1 MFRQLKKTLVA
12 TAIASLTL
20 GSIGPAFA
28 DSADTLPDMG
38 TSAGSTLSIG
48 QEMQMGDY
56 YVRQLRGSAP
66 LINDPLLVQYINGLG
81 MRLVAHANSVRTPF
95 HFYLIN
101 NDQINAFAFFG
112 GNVVLHSALFR
123 YSDNESE
130 LASVMAHEI
139 SHVTQRHLARA
150 MEDQKR
156 NAPLTWVGAL
166 GSILLAMASPQAG
179 MAALTGTLAGTQQ
192 GMISFTR
199 QNEEEADRIGI
210 QVLQRSGFDPQAM
223 PMFMGKLLDESRYST
238 RPPEML
244 LTHPLPE
251 SRLADAR
258 NRANQMRPVVVQSSA
273 DFYLA
278 KARTLGMYT
287 NGDNKLGTDLLNAWD
302 KGNIR
307 QQHAA
312 QYGRALL
319 AMESNN
325 FDQARKTLQPLLN
338 ADPQNAWYLDLAT
351 DIDLGQKKTS
361 DAINRL
367 KNARELRTNPV
378 LQLNLANALLQG
390 GQPGEA
396 ATILNRY
403 TFTYKEDGNGWDL
416 LAQAEG
422 ALGNRDQELAAR
434 AESMALVGQLEQ
446 AISLLSS
453 ASSQVKLGSL
463 QQARYDARIDQL
475 RDLQARFRPYQKM
488 LGDPM
493 TDAVKIYH
501 NPRCSKSRETLS
513 LLQSRGIDPEVVLYL
528 ETPPDAGTLRQL
540 LQLLGM
546 ESPRELMRQK
556 EDLYKSLNLA
566 DPALS
571 NAALIQAMVD
581 NPKLIER
588 PIVVSRGQA
597 RIGRPPEQV
606 LEIVS

>member
-1 MFRQLKKTLVA
+1 MFRQLRKTLVA
-12 TAIASLTL
+12 TLIAAVTVGQVL
-20 GSIGPAFA
+20 PAFA
-28 DSADTLPDMG
+28 DSSDSLPDMG
-38 TSAGSTLSIG
+38 TTAGSTLSIG

-81 MRLVAHANSVRTPF
+81 MRLVSHADSVKTPF

-101 NDQINAFAFFG
+101 NDEINAFAFFG

-123 YSDNESE
+123 YSDNESQ

-488 LGDPM
+488 
-493 TDAVKIYH
+493 
-501 NPRCSKSRETLS
+501 
-513 LLQSRGIDPEVVLYL
+513 
-528 ETPPDAGTLRQL
+528 
-540 LQLLGM
+540 
-546 ESPRELMRQK
+546 
-556 EDLYKSLNLA
+556 
-566 DPALS
+566 
-571 NAALIQAMVD
+571 
-581 NPKLIER
+581 
-588 PIVVSRGQA
+588 
-597 RIGRPPEQV
+597 
-606 LEIVS
+606 

>member
-192 GMISFTR
+192 SMISFTR

-488 LGDPM
+488 
-493 TDAVKIYH
+493 
-501 NPRCSKSRETLS
+501 
-513 LLQSRGIDPEVVLYL
+513 
-528 ETPPDAGTLRQL
+528 
-540 LQLLGM
+540 
-546 ESPRELMRQK
+546 
-556 EDLYKSLNLA
+556 
-566 DPALS
+566 
-571 NAALIQAMVD
+571 
-581 NPKLIER
+581 
-588 PIVVSRGQA
+588 
-597 RIGRPPEQV
+597 
-606 LEIVS
+606 

>member
-325 FDQARKTLQPLLN
+325 FDQARKTLQPL
-338 ADPQNAWYLDLAT
+338 
-351 DIDLGQKKTS
+351 
-361 DAINRL
+361 
-367 KNARELRTNPV
+367 
-378 LQLNLANALLQG
+378 ANALLQG

-488 LGDPM
+488 
-493 TDAVKIYH
+493 
-501 NPRCSKSRETLS
+501 
-513 LLQSRGIDPEVVLYL
+513 
-528 ETPPDAGTLRQL
+528 
-540 LQLLGM
+540 
-546 ESPRELMRQK
+546 
-556 EDLYKSLNLA
+556 
-566 DPALS
+566 
-571 NAALIQAMVD
+571 
-581 NPKLIER
+581 
-588 PIVVSRGQA
+588 
-597 RIGRPPEQV
+597 
-606 LEIVS
+606 

>member
-1 MFRQLKKTLVA
+1 
-12 TAIASLTL
+12 
-20 GSIGPAFA
+20 
-28 DSADTLPDMG
+28 
-38 TSAGSTLSIG
+38 
-48 QEMQMGDY
+48 
-56 YVRQLRGSAP
+56 
-66 LINDPLLVQYINGLG
+66 
-81 MRLVAHANSVRTPF
+81 
-95 HFYLIN
+95 
-101 NDQINAFAFFG
+101 
-112 GNVVLHSALFR
+112 
-123 YSDNESE
+123 
-130 LASVMAHEI
+130 
-139 SHVTQRHLARA
+139 
-150 MEDQKR
+150 
-156 NAPLTWVGAL
+156 
-166 GSILLAMASPQAG
+166 

-325 FDQARKTLQPLLN
+325 FDQARKTLQPLLS

-367 KNARELRTNPV
+367 KNARELRTNPE

-403 TFTYKEDGNGWDL
+403 TFTNKEDGNGWDL

-488 LGDPM
+488 
-493 TDAVKIYH
+493 
-501 NPRCSKSRETLS
+501 
-513 LLQSRGIDPEVVLYL
+513 
-528 ETPPDAGTLRQL
+528 
-540 LQLLGM
+540 
-546 ESPRELMRQK
+546 
-556 EDLYKSLNLA
+556 
-566 DPALS
+566 
-571 NAALIQAMVD
+571 
-581 NPKLIER
+581 
-588 PIVVSRGQA
+588 
-597 RIGRPPEQV
+597 
-606 LEIVS
+606 

>member
-416 LAQAEG
+416 LAQAES

-488 LGDPM
+488 
-493 TDAVKIYH
+493 
-501 NPRCSKSRETLS
+501 
-513 LLQSRGIDPEVVLYL
+513 
-528 ETPPDAGTLRQL
+528 
-540 LQLLGM
+540 
-546 ESPRELMRQK
+546 
-556 EDLYKSLNLA
+556 
-566 DPALS
+566 
-571 NAALIQAMVD
+571 
-581 NPKLIER
+581 
-588 PIVVSRGQA
+588 
-597 RIGRPPEQV
+597 
-606 LEIVS
+606 

>member
-1 MFRQLKKTLVA
+1 
-12 TAIASLTL
+12 
-20 GSIGPAFA
+20 
-28 DSADTLPDMG
+28 
-38 TSAGSTLSIG
+38 
-48 QEMQMGDY
+48 
-56 YVRQLRGSAP
+56 
-66 LINDPLLVQYINGLG
+66 
-81 MRLVAHANSVRTPF
+81 
-95 HFYLIN
+95 
-101 NDQINAFAFFG
+101 
-112 GNVVLHSALFR
+112 
-123 YSDNESE
+123 
-130 LASVMAHEI
+130 
-139 SHVTQRHLARA
+139 
-150 MEDQKR
+150 
-156 NAPLTWVGAL
+156 
-166 GSILLAMASPQAG
+166 
-179 MAALTGTLAGTQQ
+179 TQQ

-488 LGDPM
+488 
-493 TDAVKIYH
+493 
-501 NPRCSKSRETLS
+501 
-513 LLQSRGIDPEVVLYL
+513 
-528 ETPPDAGTLRQL
+528 
-540 LQLLGM
+540 
-546 ESPRELMRQK
+546 
-556 EDLYKSLNLA
+556 
-566 DPALS
+566 
-571 NAALIQAMVD
+571 
-581 NPKLIER
+581 
-588 PIVVSRGQA
+588 
-597 RIGRPPEQV
+597 
-606 LEIVS
+606 